1 MAQKFVNPSTEYE
14 DWINRK
20 WRPAVAWVYIVTCV
34 FDFIVFPIAWSAIQ
48 SVFSGQVT
56 SQWDPL
62 TLQGAGLYHLA
73 MGAILG
79 IAAWQRGNEKINMYN
94 RYYDYER
101 DYERTPRGRHKHEDY
116 GSDHPIE

>member
-1 MAQKFVNPSTEYE
+1 MGKLEAIGSKVAQKFVNPSTEYE

-34 FDFIVFPIAWSAIQ
+34 FDFIVFPIAWSGIQ

-79 IAAWQRGNEKINMYN
+79 IAAWQRGNEKI
-94 RYYDYER
+94 RSR
-101 DYERTPRGRHKHEDY
+101 AFV
-116 GSDHPIE
+116 